1 MLTRLF
7 RGALCLYPRAH
18 RAVFGTEMVEVF
30 DRSRAEAWAG
40 GIGSRLAFCVRE
52 GAGLLTEA
60 LRLRARGTDFG
71 NESWMRSLEAPAL
84 ASAFY
89 GLGVVASHDAGIW
102 GFFVPGMYLMVAVL
116 MVAGAWLV
124 GRTCTVFGSRRRYG
138 TILVAVLVSTLIVP
152 VVIRATE
159 DIWMR
164 SLSTPHLAIDFDIP
178 GIQVRSVS
186 GPGAS
191 ARGPGLTFTKVMGDR
206 GGTMTRSHYRTHDS
220 PSYLLLGA
228 LLSGIVAFV
237 SRRRACA

>member
-40 GIGSRLAFCVRE
+40 GLGNRLAFCVRE

-60 LRLRARGTDFG
+60 LRLRVRGTRFG
-71 NESWMRSLEAPAL
+71 HESWMRSLEAPAL
-84 ASAFY
+84 ATAFY
-89 GLGVVASHDAGIW
+89 GLAVVASHDAGIW
-102 GFFVPGMYLMVAVL
+102 GFFVPGMYVVVAVL
-116 MVAGAWLV
+116 IVAGAWLV

-138 TILVAVLVSTLIVP
+138 TVLAAVLVSTLIVP
-152 VVIRATE
+152 IVIRATE
-159 DIWMR
+159 DTWMR
-164 SLSTPHLAIDFDIP
+164 SLSMPVIEFDIP

-186 GPGAS
+186 EAGAS
-191 ARGPGLTFTKVMGDR
+191 ASGGLTFTKVIGSR
-206 GGTMTRSHYRTHDS
+206 GGTMTLSHYRTHDS
-220 PSYLLLGA
+220 PPYLMLGA
-228 LLSGIVAFV
+228 LLSGMVAFV